1 MLAYLHSYSSPFIEI
16 IVLEWSIPATVGSF
30 LPCWHCNDPQRTFLG
45 KLYKLLVFFRINFYV
60 VSLFY
65 MQNLRNDFSSEN
77 RTKTKNKI
85 IHVFKKFLKSLVL
98 RKLLKINISWMK
110 DANRRFSIFKGW
122 KDMNLRFLISKRWEQ
137 KPWIY
142 PHVFWFSTVGDK
154 RRKSSCFNF
163 QALETK
169 DVDLY
174 ISISKRWGQR
184 TRI

>member
-65 MQNLRNDFSSEN
+65 MQNLRNDFSSED

-98 RKLLKINISWMK
+98 RKLLKINVIIV
-110 DANRRFSIFKGW
+110 NERC
-122 KDMNLRFLISKRWEQ
+122 E
-137 KPWIY
+137 
-142 PHVFWFSTVGDK
+142 STFFHFQRMERYESTFFD
-154 RRKSSCFNF
+154 F
-163 QALETK
+163 QALGTK
-169 DVDLY
+169 TLNLSPRLL
-174 ISISKRWGQR
+174 IFNRWG
-184 TRI
+184 